1 MATNKSKAKEEKVV
15 AEATASAPVKPVV
28 VESLYSAEELADNNK
43 VFNTSREIVVVALKQ
58 AGKKSA
64 TFSEAKQIIEKFK
77 HKEVK

>member
-1 MATNKSKAKEEKVV
+1 MATNKTKANEEKATV
-15 AEATASAPVKPVV
+15 AEKATV

-43 VFNTSREIVVVALKQ
+43 VFNTSREIVVVALRQ
-58 AGKKSA
+58 AGKKAA